1 MDRVAHQAIELIATI
16 AASGMSFIL
25 VEYRMLP
32 SSYRLRGG

>member
-25 VEYRMLP
+25 IEYRMLP
-32 SSYRLRGG
+32 SWYWFRGG